1 MEPLEKTSETQDA
14 VRQWLKESVSPAIE
28 EASLYL
34 YEFSRSDLR
43 DIDACREMLSKISTL
58 NHKLGIIYADVVELR
73 NEFQTQCDEVYS
85 RVVLTFGGRNPN
97 TDTKLTQESIKAAG
111 DLASS
116 DIRSFAELFPT
127 VAKRLNMEP
136 GSEPKRRHNS
146 LSATAEKIKGIQR
159 DLQESVNAIKHI
171 GNRELQHVIHGIS

>member
-43 DIDACREMLSKISTL
+43 DIDACREMLSKIITL

-111 DLASS
+111 DLAS